1 MTNNGVRKTFKSV
14 NSKSVVNDIN
24 LFVEEALQEFGIQWD
39 SEAQRTS
46 FVEILEDFL
55 YDTSEQEGKIVAFKV
70 MCDRRN
76 NKASENENG
85 IYQLDIHFN
94 QKNCLNTTQLIY
106 TIDTNVKSSEEDFGI
121 DYVI

>member
-1 MTNNGVRKTFKSV
+1 MTDNRVRKTFKSV
-14 NSKSVVNDIN
+14 NSKHIVNDIN
-24 LFVEEALQEFGIQWD
+24 LFVEEALREFGIQWD

-55 YDTSEQEGKIVAFKV
+55 YDTAEQEGKIVAFKV

-76 NKASENENG
+76 NKASDNERG

-106 TIDTNVKSSEEDFGI
+106 TIDTNVKVDDDFGI